1 MTSSIS
7 FIFWVIKTLSFKS
20 FNSKLSP
27 VNPPPPKKKHES
39 LKDDEMHTSGGHLY
53 VQHGLSLDSE
63 EPGIIQKKQKK
74 RKKTNGLLLFKKTL
88 QNSLVDKH

>member
-27 VNPPPPKKKHES
+27 VKPPQKHES

-74 RKKTNGLLLFKKTL
+74 KEKNEWLTTL
-88 QNSLVDKH
+88 QKDAAKQPCR

>member
-27 VNPPPPKKKHES
+27 VNPPQKHES